1 MGASLSVRSAAVVGL
16 TACSW
21 VIGWRDGPSPVVL
34 QTLTA
39 LGCAG
44 CLVMMGAPRSWH
56 WSAAVIGITLAMVAI
71 TLRTYS
77 NTASSLGV
85 VAAVFIMTTAASGSA
100 GARDHHWGSS
110 ALAMGWVLAAVLNAL
125 IGHAQAY
132 GINGPEWSWISE
144 STRRIATGNLRQPN
158 QFATLMN
165 VGLVA
170 AVFVTPKV
178 RTPRALLTVACVLL
192 VTSANALSS
201 SRIGALGLLLAC
213 AACWRWTTP
222 TQMVARLHLLLAAAT
237 YATVSIGIYL
247 YGAISGAGRGV
258 LGRLEEHAP
267 ECHSRL
273 TLWSNVLDLIIQRSW
288 TGWGWGE
295 LDYAHFATRFE
306 GTRFCAILDNAH
318 NLPLHLAV
326 ELGIPAAVALIGAMA
341 FVVIRARPWRE
352 TEPAR
357 QLAWLVIAL
366 VMLHSMV
373 EYPLWY
379 GPFQLAIGLAAGML
393 LARPATA
400 CVTQAAWPA
409 HAQRL
414 IGTLL
419 MGASVYAAWDYWRL
433 SQIYLPKELRA
444 DVYREDTLNKIS
456 SSWLFADQVRFARL
470 TITPLTPANAAF
482 MHELAEK
489 TLHFSPEPA
498 VIEKYINSARL
509 LGRDA
514 DAAWAE
520 QRYAAAFPD
529 QHARWKALSAA
540 R

>member
-1 MGASLSVRSAAVVGL
+1 M
-16 TACSW
+16 
-21 VIGWRDGPSPVVL
+21 
-34 QTLTA
+34 
-39 LGCAG
+39 
-44 CLVMMGAPRSWH
+44 
-56 WSAAVIGITLAMVAI
+56 
-71 TLRTYS
+71 
-77 NTASSLGV
+77 
-85 VAAVFIMTTAASGSA
+85 
-100 GARDHHWGSS
+100 
-110 ALAMGWVLAAVLNAL
+110 
-125 IGHAQAY
+125 
-132 GINGPEWSWISE
+132 
-144 STRRIATGNLRQPN
+144 
-158 QFATLMN
+158 
-165 VGLVA
+165 
-170 AVFVTPKV
+170 
-178 RTPRALLTVACVLL
+178 
-192 VTSANALSS
+192 
-201 SRIGALGLLLAC
+201 
-213 AACWRWTTP
+213 
-222 TQMVARLHLLLAAAT
+222 
-237 YATVSIGIYL
+237 
-247 YGAISGAGRGV
+247 